1 MLPREEAAAGLVAA
15 TAAFFTM
22 VVFGFAPA
30 FLTAISCFGAETGVV
45 AFFADF
51 LTDFLAVFFVAG
63 FFAAFFFLAFLVI
76 FFVFFAATL
85 VFFARFFDA
94 AVLAARCDTLFVFF
108 FFEGFLPATTN
119 SLITARRRLTGLIL
133 KRSAYRV
140 ASASIPNTEK
150 TSGFRSR
157 LYSAVS
163 RAVRAIFSH
172 TSASRARRGRLALAS
187 SARKRSLTQRSTPS
201 MKAARATR
209 SLIPIASPSACSS
222 RGSTRGNVASR
233 AAVRCC
239 SFSASPP
246 SSVR

>member
-15 TAAFFTM
+15 TASFFAM
-22 VVFGFAPA
+22 RVFGFVPA
-30 FLTAISCFGAETGVV
+30 FLTAISCFGAKTGVV

-51 LTDFLAVFFVAG
+51 LTVLLAVFFTAG
-63 FFAAFFFLAFLVI
+63 FFAAFLVFFAFLAI
-76 FFVFFAATL
+76 FFVFLAATL

-94 AVLAARCDTLFVFF
+94 TVLAARCDPFFVFF
-108 FFEGFLPATTN
+108 FFEGFLLATTN
-119 SLITARRRLTGLIL
+119 SLRTARRRLTGLIL

-163 RAVRAIFSH
+163 RAARAIFSH
-172 TSASRARRGRLALAS
+172 TSASRARRGRFALALAS

-201 MKAARATR
+201 MKAASATR
-209 SLIPIASPSACSS
+209 SLIPNESPSACSS
-222 RGSTRGNVASR
+222 RGSTRGKVASS
-233 AAVRCC
+233 AAVRRC
-239 SFSASPP
+239 SFSA
-246 SSVR
+246 